1 MDVTY
6 PPDRSPRMSQASPTN
21 KATARILEVLTQF
34 RSRSKQNHRVIEL
47 SRTLGMSKQMV
58 IRALHTLGSEG
69 YVVKSVDGTGY
80 EPGYRILEL
89 GGFDPTEPDLRQICS
104 TYMQQIH
111 ALTRATVLLAIPVG
125 YHAIVIDG
133 IDGSEDGGFQL
144 KRHRRGYLIP
154 LNVGPLCR
162 PILAFLPDEEIRK
175 FIQEAAPFSGAL
187 ARNLVDPNAEA
198 LWAHIRVI
206 RERGY
211 DIGGGEMIPGSLGIG
226 FPIRNG
232 AGYPLGAISVSVERF
247 GGDKLPKL
255 IPKIRQ
261 VIDELNERTRAL

>member
-1 MDVTY
+1 
-6 PPDRSPRMSQASPTN
+6 MSRDTEASGATGPTN
-21 KATARILEVLTQF
+21 KATARILEILTQL
-34 RSRSKQNHRVIEL
+34 RSRSKPSHRVIEL
-47 SRTLGMSKQMV
+47 SRALGMTKQMV
-58 IRALHTLGSEG
+58 IRALHTLGSDG
-69 YVVKSVDGTGY
+69 YVVKNAEGSGY

-125 YHAIVIDG
+125 YHVIVIDG
-133 IDGSEDGGFQL
+133 IDGREESGFQL

-211 DIGGGEMIPGSLGIG
+211 DIGGGEMIPGALGIG
-226 FPIRNG
+226 FPILNG
-232 AGYPLGAISVSVERF
+232 GGYPLGAISISLERYT
-247 GGDKLPKL
+247 GERLSKL
-255 IPKIRQ
+255 IPTLKQ
-261 VIDELNERTRAL
+261 LMSELNERTRAL